1 MIKTLYF
8 NKYFRNRIIYRGIVL
23 SEDKALKN
31 LVINDDNIV
40 AQVQGSELYDVRI
53 QLGGID
59 PKMTCTCPYAEKG
72 KNCKHMVAVLVSAG
86 YVDEGNDDLD
96 EDDVE
101 YFEEEFTSEFT
112 YLEVSH
118 LVNDLG
124 KDELRE
130 TLTNIIFENQD
141 YMWLL
146 TKEKLDSNENLN
158 KFRRD
163 LEDYIDFHGFIDYS
177 KTSDFYHYFSQKLY
191 NMFNTI
197 YEDNVIEMANKFID
211 ISQLFDDIP
220 IDDSGGIRN
229 TLIEELSSYLYQII
243 EVEDVVANEIIQT
256 WFYTLVDDENSL
268 ILPHVFNL
276 ISGSYI
282 RENQIDKGIRVLTE
296 KISEELQIEGP
307 TYSVENLLF
316 VLVNLMKL
324 RNDTD
329 SEILVFLS
337 DYKVFSFTI
346 DFIIKV
352 YEKEGKFEE
361 LEEVLLEAIDNF
373 EELSLPGLVKKYKD
387 ILYQQYKLY
396 GNEFEYKEILKEQ
409 ILFESRDLLYYLEY
423 KESFTRDEWIAA
435 RQEIID
441 FFEETGFNLQVLTQ
455 IYEEEGLYD
464 DLMSLLEKQKSVGYL
479 VKYTSVFP
487 ESYSG
492 RLIELLMIE
501 VDNLSSKS
509 GNASHYKNIVKL
521 LKHIQNL
528 PTGEEQVILKV
539 NKYRD
544 KYKKRPRFQKE
555 LDKLMI

>member
-1 MIKTLYF
+1 
-8 NKYFRNRIIYRGIVL
+8 
-23 SEDKALKN
+23 
-31 LVINDDNIV
+31 
-40 AQVQGSELYDVRI
+40 
-53 QLGGID
+53 
-59 PKMTCTCPYAEKG
+59 
-72 KNCKHMVAVLVSAG
+72 
-86 YVDEGNDDLD
+86 
-96 EDDVE
+96 
-101 YFEEEFTSEFT
+101 
-112 YLEVSH
+112 
-118 LVNDLG
+118 
-124 KDELRE
+124 
-130 TLTNIIFENQD
+130 
-141 YMWLL
+141 
-146 TKEKLDSNENLN
+146 
-158 KFRRD
+158 
-163 LEDYIDFHGFIDYS
+163 
-177 KTSDFYHYFSQKLY
+177 
-191 NMFNTI
+191 
-197 YEDNVIEMANKFID
+197 
-211 ISQLFDDIP
+211 
-220 IDDSGGIRN
+220 
-229 TLIEELSSYLYQII
+229 
-243 EVEDVVANEIIQT
+243 
-256 WFYTLVDDENSL
+256 
-268 ILPHVFNL
+268 
-276 ISGSYI
+276 
-282 RENQIDKGIRVLTE
+282 
-296 KISEELQIEGP
+296 
-307 TYSVENLLF
+307 
-316 VLVNLMKL
+316 MKL